1 MTAPEQER
9 GEPERWSGKMGFIM
23 ATIGSAVGLGSIWK
37 FPYEVGE
44 NGGAAFVLFYCIGLL
59 LVVIP
64 LMLAEFV
71 IGRRGG
77 GDALASF
84 QRLAQVKGFSQRWRW
99 VGWLMIL
106 TGFLI
111 LSYYS
116 VIAGMTVAYALHSVV
131 LGFEGVDGAA
141 AADTFQH
148 LVGDPL
154 ALATYQAVFM
164 AATVLVVARGIGKGV
179 ELACKVLMPLLALL
193 MVLLVAYAVIEGA
206 VAEALAFL
214 FLPKEAAFSP
224 RAALEALG
232 LGFFSIGVG
241 MGIMVTYAAYAGR
254 ELNLTTA
261 VVATVAGD
269 TAISLLAGLAIFPLV
284 FAVGLDPASGANLM
298 FLTLPL
304 AFGALPLGDWV
315 ALAFFLLL
323 FVAALASAMS
333 LLELLVAPLRRILGI
348 SRARAAFAMGVFCW
362 LLGIPTVLSFNLWSD
377 ARPFA
382 SLAYFADLN
391 PFEIIDGMTSNL
403 LLPLSGLLVAAF
415 AAWRLNVEDFQSE
428 LGWKRRSSKL
438 LRGALRWIC
447 PLLILATLF
456 AAFL

>member
-1 MTAPEQER
+1 M
-9 GEPERWSGKMGFIM
+9 
-23 ATIGSAVGLGSIWK
+23 
-37 FPYEVGE
+37 
-44 NGGAAFVLFYCIGLL
+44 
-59 LVVIP
+59 
-64 LMLAEFV
+64 
-71 IGRRGG
+71 
-77 GDALASF
+77 
-84 QRLAQVKGFSQRWRW
+84 
-99 VGWLMIL
+99 
-106 TGFLI
+106 
-111 LSYYS
+111 
-116 VIAGMTVAYALHSVV
+116 
-131 LGFEGVDGAA
+131 
-141 AADTFQH
+141 
-148 LVGDPL
+148 
-154 ALATYQAVFM
+154 
-164 AATVLVVARGIGKGV
+164 
-179 ELACKVLMPLLALL
+179 
-193 MVLLVAYAVIEGA
+193 
-206 VAEALAFL
+206 
-214 FLPKEAAFSP
+214 
-224 RAALEALG
+224 
-232 LGFFSIGVG
+232 
-241 MGIMVTYAAYAGR
+241 
-254 ELNLTTA
+254 
-261 VVATVAGD
+261 VATVAGD